1 MGTEDATN
9 AAYCGYNIA
18 INPSGKPD
26 EVVTDAFI
34 ILEPSTNP
42 MFTATLYEHPQD
54 AIKRYGTQDEARD
67 AAMQLAREWIDKYMA
82 QRSAAASVED
92 DAPKS

>member
-1 MGTEDATN
+1 MGTQDATN
-9 AAYCGYNIA
+9 TEYCGYNIA
-18 INPSGKPD
+18 INPSSKPD
-26 EVVTDAFI
+26 EALSDAFL

-42 MFTATLYEHPQD
+42 MFTATLYEHPRD
-54 AIKRYGTQDEARD
+54 AVKTYATQDEARD

-92 DAPKS
+92 DAPNS